1 MKWVSHKAVAVAGAL
16 AVGAHPAALF
26 AVMIGSVLPDMV
38 DTAMARG
45 GKKVG
50 RRIHRQTSHWFGWYL
65 VIIILGF
72 LLPTQRIVLDLLRA
86 THITFPGVS
95 PSALAQVS
103 GIGNDLLVWVGIG
116 GLIHVL
122 LDALTPMR
130 VPLYPFG
137 GSKRFGINLV
147 STGTWRET
155 IFLFVALGAIALQ
168 FDQARAVF
176 EEAVRTTL

>member
-1 MKWVSHKAVAVAGAL
+1 MKWFTNKAVAVAGAL
-16 AVGAHPAALF
+16 AAGAHPAALF

-45 GKKVG
+45 DKKVW

-72 LLPTQRIVLDLLRA
+72 LIPTQRIVLDLLRA
-86 THITFPGVS
+86 THITFPCVS

-130 VPLYPFG
+130 VPLYL
-137 GSKRFGINLV
+137 SLIH
-147 STGTWRET
+147 
-155 IFLFVALGAIALQ
+155 I
-168 FDQARAVF
+168 
-176 EEAVRTTL
+176 

>member
-1 MKWVSHKAVAVAGAL
+1 MKWFTHKAVAVAGAL
-16 AVGAHPAALF
+16 AAGAHPAALF

-45 GKKVG
+45 DKKVW

-72 LLPTQRIVLDLLRA
+72 LIPTQRIVLDLLRA

-116 GLIHVL
+116 GLIHV
-122 LDALTPMR
+122 
-130 VPLYPFG
+130 
-137 GSKRFGINLV
+137 

-176 EEAVRTTL
+176 EEAVRTIL